1 MKGIT
6 SGLQPVRLKDG
17 GFPDLSGDG
26 QVTQK
31 DILIGKGVIKKRN
44 GGIAAFAEG
53 GEADSK
59 TKLVGKD
66 GLLFDYT
73 SPTDYALLIPG
84 LGLVGLGAKA
94 LTKGAKITDVINKA
108 FKLAGKPGQKVL
120 GKPTKTLSGPGVKG
134 GQTVV
139 PSGRSADALDDFL
152 IGRGRDRILGT
163 TKTGQAA
170 RISAAIGVGGKM
182 LPDGSEEE
190 VVETIAPPAPPVE
203 APDTRTFFEKLKD
216 LPGDT
221 YKNLQDDPAFR
232 AKFLAGSMN
241 MMKPVEGIV
250 PVSGVNQFY
259 EGFEAKGKEQL
270 AMKLAA
276 AKIKAATKGDSVLEN
291 VLAGTKQL
299 DQISMLPSAI
309 SQVLYGGVS
318 DLIATPA
325 GAEFMGVEPGSE
337 VTGSMMTT
345 LIQSL
350 QSQGLS
356 GPSLE
361 QAIKTAV
368 QPPQVS
374 E

>member
-6 SGLQPVRLKDG
+6 SGLRPVRLKDG
-17 GFPDLSGDG
+17 GFPDLTGDG
-26 QVTQK
+26 KVTKK
-31 DILIGKGVIKKRN
+31 DILRGR
-44 GGIAAFAEG
+44 GIAGFAEG

-190 VVETIAPPAPPVE
+190 VVEKIAPPVPTVE

-221 YKNLQDDPAFR
+221 YTKLQDDPAFR

-276 AKIKAATKGDSVLEN
+276 AKIKAASGTDF
-291 VLAGTKQL
+291 GTKILQDSKNISTLSSAPASLKMSLGFPL
-299 DQISMLPSAI
+299 DQNLKITAE
-309 SQVLYGGVS
+309 G
-318 DLIATPA
+318 IAYLQQ
-325 GAEFMGVEPGSE
+325 SE
-337 VTGSMMTT
+337 VFE
-345 LIQSL
+345 
-350 QSQGLS
+350 GLE
-356 GPSLE
+356 GINPGDEMPDTVLT
-361 QAIKTAV
+361 AAAV
-368 QPPQVS
+368 QLLNDNKNVS
-374 E
+374 ENLKKIFTSV

>member
-1 MKGIT
+1 MRGIT

-53 GEADSK
+53 GEADSE
-59 TKLVGKD
+59 TKLIGK
-66 GLLFDYT
+66 GGILFDP
-73 SPTDYALLIPG
+73 SKPTDYLLAIPG
-84 LGLVGLGAKA
+84 GGAILGLGKMATKA
-94 LTKGAKITDVINKA
+94 PAIIKA
-108 FKLAGKPGQKVL
+108 ANGKA
-120 GKPTKTLSGPGVKG
+120 T
-134 GQTVV
+134 
-139 PSGRSADALDDFL
+139 
-152 IGRGRDRILGT
+152 ILGST
-163 TKTGQAA
+163 RTGQAVRA
-170 RISAAIGVGGKM
+170 TTAIGVGGKM

-345 LIQSL
+345 
-350 QSQGLS
+350 
-356 GPSLE
+356 
-361 QAIKTAV
+361 
-368 QPPQVS
+368 
-374 E
+374 

>member
-53 GEADSK
+53 GEADSE
-59 TKLVGKD
+59 TKLIGK
-66 GLLFDYT
+66 GGILFDP
-73 SPTDYALLIPG
+73 SKPTDYLLAIPG
-84 LGLVGLGAKA
+84 GGAILGLGKMATKA
-94 LTKGAKITDVINKA
+94 PAIIKAANAA
-108 FKLAGKPGQKVL
+108 FKAAGKNAKKVGFNVRNPKT
-120 GKPTKTLSGPGVKG
+120 GKILSDV
-134 GQTVV
+134 
-139 PSGRSADALDDFL
+139 DA
-152 IGRGRDRILGT
+152 GKATILGST
-163 TKTGQAA
+163 RTGQAVRA
-170 RISAAIGVGGKM
+170 TTAIGVGGKM

-190 VVETIAPPAPPVE
+190 VVETIAPPALTVE

-259 EGFEAKGKEQL
+259 EGFEAKGKEQIANQL
-270 AMKLAA
+270 AAAKLAA
-276 AKIKAATKGDSVLEN
+276 ARGTDF
-291 VLAGTKQL
+291 GTKILQDSKNISTLSSAPASLKMSLGFPL
-299 DQISMLPSAI
+299 DQNLKITAEGIAYLQQSGVFEGLEDIKPGDEMPDT
-309 SQVLYGGVS
+309 VLT
-318 DLIATPA
+318 AA
-325 GAEFMGVEPGSE
+325 
-337 VTGSMMTT
+337 
-345 LIQSL
+345 
-350 QSQGLS
+350 
-356 GPSLE
+356 
-361 QAIKTAV
+361 AV
-368 QPPQVS
+368 QLLNDNKNVS
-374 E
+374 ESLKKIFTSV

>member
-53 GEADSK
+53 GEADSE
-59 TKLVGKD
+59 TKLIGK
-66 GLLFDYT
+66 GGILFDP
-73 SPTDYALLIPG
+73 SKPTDYLLAIPG
-84 LGLVGLGAKA
+84 GGVILGLGKMATKA
-94 LTKGAKITDVINKA
+94 PAIIKAANAA
-108 FKLAGKPGQKVL
+108 FKAAGKNAKKVGFNVRNPKT
-120 GKPTKTLSGPGVKG
+120 GKILSDV
-134 GQTVV
+134 
-139 PSGRSADALDDFL
+139 DA
-152 IGRGRDRILGT
+152 GKATILGST
-163 TKTGQAA
+163 RTGQAVRA
-170 RISAAIGVGGKM
+170 TTAIGVGGKM

-190 VVETIAPPAPPVE
+190 VVETIAPPALTVE